1 MTNIFVNPVTNFPEP
16 GASLRDVTTL
26 KTSPTKLLFHDEYMN
41 ELIWQLSGCDR
52 ASLSVNYP
60 NDYYMYLKIT

>member
-26 KTSPTKLLFHDEYMN
+26 KTSPTKLLFHDEQMN
-41 ELIWQLSGCDR
+41 ELI
-52 ASLSVNYP
+52 
-60 NDYYMYLKIT
+60 